1 MCNPAI
7 ASMLLQQLPTP
18 PEGRTGWPWTIET
31 VHLPAGFGERA
42 WPKISIVTPSFNQGQ
57 FIEETIRSV
66 ILQNYPNLEF
76 IIADGGSTD
85 ETVSIIKKYTPWISS
100 WSSAPD
106 GGQVRALNKALQRT
120 SGVILNWLN
129 SDDLLLPG
137 ALFAVAEL
145 FLLRKDVD
153 LVSGARLQ
161 RSAATGTEE
170 IWMPWPKQWP
180 MIALGFPLVPQETT
194 FFSRRLWDAFGA
206 FDPTL
211 DYAFDGAFFSYAI
224 SKAKEIVFTSTPIGI
239 MHAYSGQ
246 KSLRSD
252 QTMAKNRA
260 RLKEIVLSNVPFFI
274 KPLVR
279 LCYTRFAI
287 PADAILRCI
296 LHPRAEKKMSVGV
309 YDWTHDRWALEPF
322 KNFI

>member
-7 ASMLLQQLPTP
+7 DSMLLHQLPAP

-31 VHLPAGFGERA
+31 AHLPLGFRERA

-66 ILQNYPNLEF
+66 LLQNYPNLEF
-76 IIADGGSTD
+76 IVADGGSTD
-85 ETVSIIKKYTPWISS
+85 ETVSIIKKYEPWISS

-106 GGQVRALNKALQRT
+106 GGQVRALNRTLNRT

-137 ALFAVAEL
+137 ALFTVAEL
-145 FLLRKDVD
+145 FMLRKDVD

-170 IWMPWPKQWP
+170 IWMPWPKQWT

-194 FFSRRLWDAFGA
+194 FFSRRIWHAFGA

-224 SKAKEIVFTSTPIGI
+224 SKSTEIVFTSTPIGV

-246 KSLRSD
+246 KSLRDD
-252 QTMAKNRA
+252 QTMAKNRI
-260 RLKEIVLSNVPFFI
+260 RLKEIVLANVPFFM

-279 LCYTRFAI
+279 LCYTRFAV

-309 YDWTHDRWALEPF
+309 YDWTHDKWALQPF